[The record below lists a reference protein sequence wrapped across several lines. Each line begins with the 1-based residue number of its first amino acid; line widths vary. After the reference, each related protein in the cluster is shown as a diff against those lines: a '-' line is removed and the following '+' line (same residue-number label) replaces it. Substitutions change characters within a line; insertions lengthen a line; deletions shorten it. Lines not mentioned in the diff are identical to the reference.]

1 MEKKILWAGSTV
13 LHAPT
18 TLSINDEII
27 WTSSTGRGVSGK
39 MIGNPVAEKKTAAV
53 KWEFLTE
60 KEVKLI
66 KSKIVKGYFP
76 ISFHDDGVD
85 LTIQGYR
92 GTMAKEVLGDI
103 GDGQY
108 YYRKSKN
115 GALGILRFSQM
126 TVMRITLDW

>member
-13 LHAPT
+13 LPAPT

-39 MIGNPVAEKKTAAV
+39 MIGNPVAEKKTVAV

-108 YYRKSKN
+108 YYKSV
-115 GALGILRFSQM
+115 
-126 TVMRITLDW
+126 TVDIVQR